1 MRTVL
6 RILAIILAI
15 FILAGALGDLFGILH
30 THGSIYTRF
39 HRNFIPIITA
49 ILLLVPLK
57 SLKAGIHGFIYLVA
71 LFAVNCWYSLIWM
84 QTFSGFFHGRRSCHV
99 LPVGLL
105 MMAILWGTFWTA
117 ISQYLVSA
125 PAKRRS

>member
-6 RILAIILAI
+6 RILAIVLAI

-30 THGSIYTRF
+30 THGSVYTRF

-49 ILLLVPLK
+49 ILLLVPLN
-57 SLKAGIHGFIYLVA
+57 SLKSGIHGFIYLVA

-84 QTFSGFFHGRRSCHV
+84 QSIAVLLHGHAYLRGIA
-99 LPVGLL
+99 VGLL

-117 ISQYLVSA
+117 IGRYLTSSA
-125 PAKRRS
+125 SNRRN